1 MIIFQTS
8 IDILNSLTSNSLWL
22 VVLTTL
28 TIIRLYIIEKQ
39 FKQLKEYQLANT
51 VASFM
56 LIKKLQEKGILTE
69 EELGIKLEE
78 NGQNN

>member
-28 TIIRLYIIEKQ
+28 TVIRLYIIEKQ

-78 NGQNN
+78 DGQNN

>member
-28 TIIRLYIIEKQ
+28 TVIRLYIIEKQ

>member
-28 TIIRLYIIEKQ
+28 TVIRLYIIEKQ

-51 VASFM
+51 VASYM
-56 LIKKLQEKGILTE
+56 LIKRLQEKGILTE
-69 EELGIKLEE
+69 EELGVKLEE
-78 NGQNN
+78 DGQNY

>member
-1 MIIFQTS
+1 MITFQTS

-22 VVLTTL
+22 VALTAL

-39 FKQLKEYQLANT
+39 FNQLKEYQLTNT

-78 NGQNN
+78 DGQNN

>member
-1 MIIFQTS
+1 
-8 IDILNSLTSNSLWL
+8 
-22 VVLTTL
+22 
-28 TIIRLYIIEKQ
+28 LYIIEKQ

>member
-1 MIIFQTS
+1 MITFQTS
-8 IDILNSLTSNSLWL
+8 IDILNSLTSNSFWL
-22 VVLTTL
+22 VIVVIL
-28 TIIRLYIIEKQ
+28 TIIKLYIVEKQ
-39 FKQLKEYQLANT
+39 LNQLKEYQLANT

-78 NGQNN
+78 DGQNA

>member
-1 MIIFQTS
+1 MITFQTS

-22 VVLTTL
+22 VALAAL
-28 TIIRLYIIEKQ
+28 TIIKLYIIEKQ
-39 FKQLKEYQLANT
+39 FNQLKEYQLANT

-78 NGQNN
+78 DGQNA

>member
-28 TIIRLYIIEKQ
+28 TVIRLYIIEKQ
-39 FKQLKEYQLANT
+39 FKRLKEYQLANT

>member
-1 MIIFQTS
+1 MITFQTS
-8 IDILNSLTSNSLWL
+8 IDILNSLTSNSLWSVAL
-22 VVLTTL
+22 AAL

>member
-1 MIIFQTS
+1 MITFQTS

-22 VVLTTL
+22 VALTAL

-39 FKQLKEYQLANT
+39 FNQLKEYQLANT

-78 NGQNN
+78 DGQNN

>member
-1 MIIFQTS
+1 MITFQTS

-28 TIIRLYIIEKQ
+28 TVIRLYIIEKQ

>member
-1 MIIFQTS
+1 MITFQTS
-8 IDILNSLTSNSLWL
+8 LDILNSLTSNSLWL
-22 VVLTTL
+22 VILAIL

-39 FKQLKEYQLANT
+39 FNQLKEYQLANT

-78 NGQNN
+78 DGQNN

>member
-28 TIIRLYIIEKQ
+28 TVIRLYIIEKQ

-69 EELGIKLEE
+69 EELGIKLEK